1 MYSYREMPTLV
12 EACQIL
18 NSSFDVTSA
27 YERRT
32 YSKFLTAR
40 SKKAWR

>member
-18 NSSFDVTSA
+18 HRSNVTSA

-40 SKKAWR
+40 SEKAWH

>member
-18 NSSFDVTSA
+18 NSSFKCHVDVRTSNI
-27 YERRT
+27 
-32 YSKFLTAR
+32 
-40 SKKAWR
+40 